1 MQPQRIAARRDLSD
15 NAASAATPATEEFCT
30 TLMAR
35 PQRIKV
41 LVTSRLLFPQWRLIR
56 DFDFGPSD
64 RLDTTPTAAV
74 RAHLFGYDSALQS
87 VGRAER
93 WKLRG
98 RRHSD
103 AVPCSDACLIAPP
116 VSRTRRGF

>member
-1 MQPQRIAARRDLSD
+1 MQPQRTAARCDLSD
-15 NAASAATPATEEFCT
+15 NAAGAATPATEEFCT

-41 LVTSRLLFPQWRLIR
+41 LVTSRLLFPQWHLVR

-64 RLDTTPTAAV
+64 RLDSTLTAAV

-87 VGRAER
+87 GGGAER
-93 WKLRG
+93 WRLRE

-103 AVPCSDACLIAPP
+103 PVSCSDACLIALL
-116 VSRTRRGF
+116 VSRTQRGF